1 MTRIRISTHRNNRT
15 IGIVTI
21 ADDLN
26 ERQIAEIANEAGG
39 MSDLVAL
46 GESDLPAG
54 YEWTGDEEYEVIDR
68 REGIANARLISAA
81 PELLT
86 ALKDLLAW
94 ANISDDPGR
103 ASDQAAC
110 VARNARAAIAK
121 AEGT

>member
-1 MTRIRISTHRNNRT
+1 MMTRIRISTHRDNRT

-68 REGIANARLISAA
+68 RKLCRCGGHLDYPVTVQAGDPCRS
-81 PELLT
+81 
-86 ALKDLLAW
+86 DGVCLACG
-94 ANISDDPGR
+94 AHYPIEEMKEKGL
-103 ASDQAAC
+103 
-110 VARNARAAIAK
+110 
-121 AEGT
+121 